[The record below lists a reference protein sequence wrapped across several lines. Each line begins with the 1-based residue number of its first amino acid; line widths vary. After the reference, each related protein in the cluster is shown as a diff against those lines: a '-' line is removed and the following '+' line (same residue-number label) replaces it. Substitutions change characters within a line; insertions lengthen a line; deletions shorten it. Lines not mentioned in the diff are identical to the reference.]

1 MTQDMTQVLRAS
13 KHLCHVM
20 DNDDYSPDWQ
30 VQFYVPPYACTRSM
44 LRKLRQCFLKKMI
57 IDMMEELQVR
67 EPNFEKFQA
76 QSSDLLPNLKP
87 NNSRLPQVRSRCSP
101 SAPAPHVHCA
111 HYFSN
116 LHTLFS
122 TSLLKQIMEKQTSEQ
137 SRRERR
143 KESRLAKNA
152 SKHQSWLLH
161 QKSRAMKKH
170 GNDSD
175 SELETKS
182 KSDTSVSPSVK
193 EAQVEKFES
202 YSRKYETDE
211 EYMLSEEERGGSV
224 AKKKKKTKGSS
235 KSSGKSMVEMGMQLV
250 SIAAEKDLE
259 LERKLSK
266 KLKVKEGK
274 LRGVD
279 DGLNIIL
286 DGMSSAFDFIMGEG
300 EVPGTG
306 ELSAMRLKKSLSSK
320 KDKLSNKRIKV
331 EAVVAVSGHVETSDE
346 DIESDDVPDSVPSR
360 KKHKKRKVSGQQQKD
375 NVEDDGVGMSKPVE
389 SCGKEVKLGDAP
401 AEVPE
406 KKAKEKYIAPHLRA
420 RAGNEPEEHTQIRRR
435 VRGLLNRLSE
445 SNVESITGELSLIFQ
460 SVARSVA
467 SQILTEEVL
476 ASCSSGPR
484 GNQQYAAVF
493 AAFVAGMACLVGV
506 DFSAKFVASFAKCF
520 EDEYN
525 KEDNLS
531 LRNLILLLSYLCIFG
546 VCSSDLIY
554 DFLVMVSKRLT
565 EADVSIILT
574 LLQCCG
580 MKLRADDPAAMKD
593 FILSV
598 QNTSNKL
605 KASSEDDNEK
615 KNSKRMEFMLEIICD
630 IKNNK
635 KKPNED
641 SAHHTRIKKWLR
653 KLRVDDILI
662 RGLKWSK
669 LLDPDKKGQWW
680 LSGDV
685 ASSTGNVEEVAN
697 RIDKDVLETQRML
710 QLAAAQKMNTDARRA
725 IFCIIMSGE
734 DYLDAFEKLL
744 RLELPGKQDR
754 GIMRVLVECCLQE
767 KVFNKY
773 YTVLASKL
781 CEHDKNHKF
790 TLQFCLWDQFKD
802 LESMPLMRSMH
813 LAKFVAEMVASFT
826 LSLSVLKTV
835 DLNDI
840 TLLTPKRIMHFR
852 ILFEAI
858 LEYPENLVWNI
869 FTRAAVTP
877 ELESFRQGLEFF
889 IKEYIVK
896 TNKDLTQ
903 KFKLAKRAL
912 NNVEGILM

>member
-1 MTQDMTQVLRAS
+1 
-13 KHLCHVM
+13 
-20 DNDDYSPDWQ
+20 
-30 VQFYVPPYACTRSM
+30 
-44 LRKLRQCFLKKMI
+44 
-57 IDMMEELQVR
+57 
-67 EPNFEKFQA
+67 
-76 QSSDLLPNLKP
+76 
-87 NNSRLPQVRSRCSP
+87 
-101 SAPAPHVHCA
+101 
-111 HYFSN
+111 
-116 LHTLFS
+116 
-122 TSLLKQIMEKQTSEQ
+122 MEKQTLEQ

-182 KSDTSVSPSVK
+182 KSDTSVSPSVKVLK

-635 KKPNED
+635 RKPNED

-754 GIMRVLVECCLQE
+754 DIMRVLVECCLQE